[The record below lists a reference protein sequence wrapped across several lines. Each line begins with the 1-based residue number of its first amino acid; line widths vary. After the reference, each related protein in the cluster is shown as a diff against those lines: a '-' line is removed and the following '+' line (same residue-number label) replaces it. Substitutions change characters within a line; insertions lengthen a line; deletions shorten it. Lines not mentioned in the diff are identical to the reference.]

1 MITFYTGIPRSGKT
15 LKTVYDIYFEF
26 IFDKKTI
33 GDKLKE
39 KLGKEVE
46 VKEDKYLYL
55 CTNINQFN
63 FDLSDKFYKLDFK
76 DLYEKLEILYKLYM
90 IHKPDYEIIE
100 KAKELKLYKVLFV
113 FDECHNYFKDKKD
126 DILVWWLTYHGH
138 IYHDIILITQD
149 MSLLS
154 KEYKTQGEQFYKAI
168 PQTYRLSKNVFK
180 YSLYSSYNMYQK
192 DFIKSIT
199 IKPIKEVFE
208 MYVSGDSAKSKSI
221 LHKYIYMF
229 FILLILCIFS
239 FMYVINYFTPQV
251 KEDTLTTFQNNE
263 ETIVSKETLSN
274 DSAPGIAIK
283 NLSDSVPLN
292 DDVSDTILMSF
303 KCSVKYGYCLYK
315 NKKIS
320 LNTYLKLKDLFQ
332 VVELSTTK
340 LNNDFVQLDVLAK
353 SNFYNVFYGGN
364 TNEKN
369 TTNNINLLQTTAK

>member
-1 MITFYTGIPRSGKT
+1 
-15 LKTVYDIYFEF
+15 
-26 IFDKKTI
+26 
-33 GDKLKE
+33 
-39 KLGKEVE
+39 
-46 VKEDKYLYL
+46 
-55 CTNINQFN
+55 
-63 FDLSDKFYKLDFK
+63 
-76 DLYEKLEILYKLYM
+76 
-90 IHKPDYEIIE
+90 
-100 KAKELKLYKVLFV
+100 
-113 FDECHNYFKDKKD
+113 
-126 DILVWWLTYHGH
+126 
-138 IYHDIILITQD
+138 
-149 MSLLS
+149 
-154 KEYKTQGEQFYKAI
+154 
-168 PQTYRLSKNVFK
+168 
-180 YSLYSSYNMYQK
+180 
-192 DFIKSIT
+192 
-199 IKPIKEVFE
+199 
-208 MYVSGDSAKSKSI
+208 
-221 LHKYIYMF
+221 
-229 FILLILCIFS
+229 
-239 FMYVINYFTPQV
+239 MYVINYFTPQV